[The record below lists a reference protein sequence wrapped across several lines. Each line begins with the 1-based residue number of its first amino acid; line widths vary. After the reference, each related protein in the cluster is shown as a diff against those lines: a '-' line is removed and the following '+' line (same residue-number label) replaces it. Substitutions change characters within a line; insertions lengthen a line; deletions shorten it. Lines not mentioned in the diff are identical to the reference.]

1 MLGNQGWLSLWG
13 QFAVEAIDTKRL
25 AQADYVICA
34 LNAEDSK
41 YWVDFC
47 MRAGCKVVDHSSC
60 FRQDLDVPLIVPEIN
75 GQLLKCYKGSL
86 VSNPNCTISIL
97 LMALKPIMH
106 HLSDLSVHVSTYQA
120 VSWYG
125 GEGS

>member
-1 MLGNQGWLSLWG
+1 MQKIQSTGWILY
-13 QFAVEAIDTKRL
+13 E
-25 AQADYVICA
+25 
-34 LNAEDSK
+34 
-41 YWVDFC
+41 
-47 MRAGCKVVDHSSC
+47 AGCKVVDHSWLK
-60 FRQDLDVPLIVPEIN
+60 QDLDVPLIVPEIN

-120 VSWYG
+120 VSGMGW
-125 GEGS
+125 GS